1 MLLLHL
7 EVSVDKLYSLK
18 DTEFASDLLYIDTG
32 LPHYWWFWWKGNWP
46 MKLLFHFSTCG
57 LLYALLLR
65 QIRGRHWV
73 QDLLALIASQGK
85 IKHPDH

>member
-32 LPHYWWFWWKGNWP
+32 LLFFIIGGFGGKGIGLWNFCSTSPLEAFYMLYFWDKSEAGIGYR
-46 MKLLFHFSTCG
+46 T
-57 LLYALLLR
+57 Y
-65 QIRGRHWV
+65 
-73 QDLLALIASQGK
+73 
-85 IKHPDH
+85 